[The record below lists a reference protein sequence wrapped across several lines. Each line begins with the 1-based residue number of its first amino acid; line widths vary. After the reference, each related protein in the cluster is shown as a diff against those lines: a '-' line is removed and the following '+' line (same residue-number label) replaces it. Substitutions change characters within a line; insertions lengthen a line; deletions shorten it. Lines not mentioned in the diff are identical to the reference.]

1 MMVCEGQN
9 RLLCQGISHSS
20 LSGVIN
26 HQTTIIF
33 IYLHQKVVG
42 FNVDLTLQDVFTDQ
56 TPVI

>member
-9 RLLCQGISHSS
+9 TLLYQGISHPS
-20 LSGVIN
+20 LSDVIN
-26 HQTTIIF
+26 HPTTIIF
-33 IYLHQKVVG
+33 IHLHQKVIG